1 MRYTMFVD
9 ESGDHGLVNINQDF
23 PVFVLCGVLICN
35 NTLPILES
43 AVKDLKAQF
52 WGDKKVIFH
61 SRDIRKCDKE
71 FQILFDM
78 ELKQRFFR
86 GLNEIIS
93 NMDYLVIASAINK
106 EKHIKKY
113 GKLADNVYEI
123 GLSFII
129 ERSIFALDDRAGNN
143 SELKVI
149 IEKRGKKEDNQLR
162 DYFNKLLQRGTYY
175 VSRTRLKKHNIELE
189 FRDKKED
196 YTGLQIADLLAYP
209 LARYI
214 MDKERANPTFE
225 VFKDKIYS
233 KDGKMYGLKEFP

>member
-1 MRYTMFVD
+1 MFVD

-23 PVFVLCGVLICN
+23 PVFVLCRVLISSES
-35 NTLPILES
+35 LPILET
-43 AVKDLKAQF
+43 AIKELKSQI
-52 WGDKKVIFH
+52 WGNKKVILH

-71 FQILFDM
+71 FQVLFDI
-78 ELKQRFFR
+78 ELKQHFFD
-86 GLNEIIS
+86 GLNKIIRD
-93 NMDYLVIASAINK
+93 MDYLILASAINK

-113 GKLADNVYEI
+113 GKLAGNVYEI

-129 ERSIFALDDRAGNN
+129 ERAIFALDDI
-143 SELKVI
+143 SETTTELKVI

-175 VSRTRLKKHNIELE
+175 ITPARIKKHCIELD

-196 YTGLQIADLLAYP
+196 FVGLQVADLLAYP
-209 LARYI
+209 IARFI

-225 VFKDKIYS
+225 VFKEKIYS
-233 KDGKMYGLKEFP
+233 KEGRMYGLKEFP